1 MSIKVSYA
9 YCEWSNREE
18 IRKKVKNLEQEEV
31 VIEEVK
37 KEKEYGK

>member
-9 YCEWSNREE
+9 YCEWSDRKE
-18 IRKKVKNLEQEEV
+18 IRKKVEYLEKEELK
-31 VIEEVK
+31 IEELK